1 MKNAKRKEVRVY
13 EGKRYFAYSLCFIAT
28 LLVGCGEKS
37 KYETDLENGV
47 RKYDNGEEMT
57 KDEYEAVKDMKDWS
71 AKQKEENSKKTY
83 SDWNN

>member
-1 MKNAKRKEVRVY
+1 
-13 EGKRYFAYSLCFIAT
+13 
-28 LLVGCGEKS
+28 
-37 KYETDLENGV
+37 
-47 RKYDNGEEMT
+47 MT

>member
-1 MKNAKRKEVRVY
+1 MPKGRRRVFMRKKGILLILSV
-13 EGKRYFAYSLCFIAT
+13 FIAT

>member
-13 EGKRYFAYSLCFIAT
+13 EEKGILLILSVFIAT

-47 RKYDNGEEMT
+47 RKYENGEEMT